1 MANNKNETPT
11 IVPQVVEV
19 DRIETSDFGQR
30 IPLKSALASLKNGQ
44 GLILPA
50 KRRGYI
56 RRAYPEYTIKATANG
71 GILVYKE

>member
-1 MANNKNETPT
+1 MANNKNETPAIT
-11 IVPQVVEV
+11 PQVVDV
-19 DRIETSDFGQR
+19 DTIETSDFGQR
-30 IPLKSALASLKNGQ
+30 IALKSVLTSLKKGQ

-56 RRAYPEYTIKATANG
+56 RRAYPDYTIKATADG

>member
-1 MANNKNETPT
+1 MVNNKNETPAIT
-11 IVPQVVEV
+11 PQVVDV
-19 DRIETSDFGQR
+19 DTIETSDFGQR
-30 IPLKSALASLKNGQ
+30 IALKSVLASLKKGQ

-56 RRAYPEYTIKATANG
+56 RRAYPDYTIKATADG